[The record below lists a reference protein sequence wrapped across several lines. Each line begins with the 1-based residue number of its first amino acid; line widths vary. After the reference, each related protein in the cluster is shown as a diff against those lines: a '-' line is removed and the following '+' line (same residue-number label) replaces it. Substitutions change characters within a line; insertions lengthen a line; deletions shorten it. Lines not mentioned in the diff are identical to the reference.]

1 MIRHRSV
8 VAEALKLHH
17 FRRGSARHGDECI
30 LVLRFFGWVSMSVRT
45 FGIHLERGGLAGIVL
60 KHASQS
66 RVRCRYFTR
75 RLTDSA
81 LAECSSDP
89 LYLFRVLFTTP
100 LGRRS
105 DS

>member
-81 LAECSSDP
+81 LAVFERPP
-89 LYLFRVLFTTP
+89 LFIQGAVY
-100 LGRRS
+100 
-105 DS
+105 DSARATQ